1 MTRVRWPESLVV
13 AVMASLLA
21 CASGAAQRSH
31 DLASIRL
38 PSGFAISMYAD
49 DVPGARSLTL
59 SPAGIVYVGTREGG
73 DGSVYAVVD
82 GDRDGTADRVVTI
95 ARGLRQP
102 NGVAWRDGSL
112 YVAEFNRIVR
122 YAGID
127 RLATSGEG
135 LDDPPLAIVVR
146 SLPDTDHH
154 EWRYI
159 AFGPDG
165 KLYVGLGAPCN
176 VCAPEAPL
184 AGIARMNA
192 DGSEFEAFAS
202 GVRNTVGFD
211 WHPGTG
217 ELWFTDNGRDQL
229 GDDVPSDE
237 LNRAP
242 RAGLHFGFPFCH
254 QGDVPDPELGE
265 GRSCADFEPPA
276 LNLGAHVAALGMRF
290 YDGAMFPPEYGGRIF
305 IAQHG
310 SWNRSSKVGYRV
322 VSVRLESGRAVAV
335 EPFAHG
341 WLQGEEAWGRPVD
354 VLVMPDGALLV
365 SDDHAG
371 AIYRITATAAT
382 ATSAD
387 L

>member
-1 MTRVRWPESLVV
+1 MRPGSLFV
-13 AVMASLLA
+13 AVTATLLA
-21 CASGAAQRSH
+21 CAPGTAQRSD

-38 PSGFAISMYAD
+38 PPGFAISMYAH
-49 DVPGARSLTL
+49 DVPGARSMTV

-73 DGSVYAVVD
+73 DGSVYALVD

-112 YVAEFNRIVR
+112 YVAEVNRIVR

-127 RLATSGEG
+127 RFVTSGR
-135 LDDPPLAIVVR
+135 LDDPPLATMVH

-176 VCAPEAPL
+176 VCEPEPPL

-192 DGSEFEAFAS
+192 DGSDFEAFAS

-211 WHPGTG
+211 WHPGTD
-217 ELWFTDNGRDQL
+217 ELWFTDNGRDRL
-229 GDDVPSDE
+229 GDDVPADE
-237 LNRAP
+237 LDHAP

-254 QGDVPDPELGE
+254 QGDVPDPEFGE

-276 LNLGAHVAALGMRF
+276 LKLGAHVAALGMRF
-290 YDGAMFPPEYGGRIF
+290 YEGAMFPAEYGGRIF

-310 SWNRSSKVGYRV
+310 SWNRSSKVGYRI
-322 VSVRLESGRAVAV
+322 VSVRLEDGRAVAA
-335 EPFAHG
+335 EPFADG

-365 SDDHAG
+365 SDDRAG
-371 AIYRITATAAT
+371 AIYRITASDANRA
-382 ATSAD
+382 SE
-387 L
+387 

>member
-1 MTRVRWPESLVV
+1 MTV
-13 AVMASLLA
+13 
-21 CASGAAQRSH
+21 
-31 DLASIRL
+31 
-38 PSGFAISMYAD
+38 
-49 DVPGARSLTL
+49 

-73 DGSVYAVVD
+73 DGSVYALVD

-112 YVAEFNRIVR
+112 YVAEVNRIVR

-127 RLATSGEG
+127 RFVTSGR
-135 LDDPPLAIVVR
+135 LDDPPLATMVH

-176 VCAPEAPL
+176 VCEPEPPL

-192 DGSEFEAFAS
+192 DGSDFEAFAS

-211 WHPGTG
+211 WHPGTD
-217 ELWFTDNGRDQL
+217 ELWFTDNGRDRL
-229 GDDVPSDE
+229 GDDVPADE
-237 LNRAP
+237 LDHAP

-254 QGDVPDPELGE
+254 QGDVPDPEFGE

-276 LNLGAHVAALGMRF
+276 LKLGAHVAALGMRF
-290 YDGAMFPPEYGGRIF
+290 YEGAMFPAEYGGRIF

-310 SWNRSSKVGYRV
+310 SWNRSSKVGYRI
-322 VSVRLESGRAVAV
+322 VSVRLEDGRAVAA
-335 EPFAHG
+335 EPFADG

-365 SDDHAG
+365 SDDLAG
-371 AIYRITATAAT
+371 AIYRITASAT
-382 ATSAD
+382 NRASE
-387 L
+387 

>member
-1 MTRVRWPESLVV
+1 MRPGSLFV
-13 AVMASLLA
+13 AVTATLLA
-21 CASGAAQRSH
+21 CAPGTAQRSD

-38 PSGFAISMYAD
+38 PSGFAISTYAD

-73 DGSVYAVVD
+73 DGSVYALVD

-112 YVAEFNRIVR
+112 YVAEVNRIVR

-127 RLATSGEG
+127 RFVTSGR
-135 LDDPPLAIVVR
+135 LDDPPLATMVH

-176 VCAPEAPL
+176 VCEPEPPL

-192 DGSEFEAFAS
+192 DGSDFEAFAS

-211 WHPGTG
+211 WHPGTD
-217 ELWFTDNGRDQL
+217 ELWFTDNGRDRL
-229 GDDVPSDE
+229 GDDVPADE
-237 LNRAP
+237 LDHAP

-254 QGDVPDPELGE
+254 QGDVPDPEFGE

-276 LNLGAHVAALGMRF
+276 LKLGAHVAALGMRF
-290 YDGAMFPPEYGGRIF
+290 YEGAMFPAEYGGRIF

-310 SWNRSSKVGYRV
+310 SWNRSSKVGYRI
-322 VSVRLESGRAVAV
+322 VSVRLEDGRAVAA
-335 EPFAHG
+335 EPFADG

-365 SDDHAG
+365 SDDRAG
-371 AIYRITATAAT
+371 AIYRITASDANRA
-382 ATSAD
+382 SE
-387 L
+387 